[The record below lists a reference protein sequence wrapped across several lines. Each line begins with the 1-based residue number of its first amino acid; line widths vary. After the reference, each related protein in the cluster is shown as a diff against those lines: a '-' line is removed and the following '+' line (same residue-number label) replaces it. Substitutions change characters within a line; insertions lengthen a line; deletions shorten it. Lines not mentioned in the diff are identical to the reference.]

1 MQTFAD
7 FARRQ
12 SLETLEE
19 LYTKTFDTNAET
31 TLYFGHHLFGE
42 TQKRSSFMVKL
53 QDAYISCN
61 FSSGAELADHLCTL
75 LQFLSVTSDA
85 EFAIPLIDERILPSL
100 QQIEKPLRENKNGYA
115 PVMEALKLFLQQ
127 VSRTI
132 VKAGG
137 LQYA

>member
-1 MQTFAD
+1 MHSFAD
-7 FARRQ
+7 FASRR

-19 LYTKTFDTNAET
+19 LYTQTFDTSVDT
-31 TLYFGHHLFGE
+31 TLYFGHHIFGE

-75 LQFLSVTSDA
+75 LQFLGVTSDA
-85 EFAIPLIDERILPSL
+85 EFALPLIDECILPSL
-100 QQIEKPLRENKNGYA
+100 QIIEKPLQENKNGYA
-115 PVMEALKLFLQQ
+115 PVMVALKLFLQQ

-132 VKAGG
+132 VKTGG